1 MSFMDHI
8 PHKWALN
15 KSLRKEVDKLKT
27 RLDSYQIE
35 YERRMKACQAEID
48 KAQLEKEADLEKVKE
63 SLEKELQL
71 DQEMYEALLKDLV
84 DYADTFLQR
93 KFLYALKENKAI
105 QSRIIDEDIKFL
117 KAQMDETG
125 TDIALLRE
133 RKSALSAF
141 TNVQDIIDLTNDC
154 GYDISFSSDDDAD
167 NLLRKVNE
175 AIDNCSDDRIMR
187 VSLFRLR
194 GIIYER
200 SEYLSTIQYIEWVI
214 RQKIDYSKQLNEKR
228 RTLIDQFKAVKESIR
243 KIDSDIKTLN
253 QHLDRKAEHIRF
265 FWTKP
270 IVYLNAEIDYT
281 YHQKEECFSQ
291 KTYKIGKIKSVG
303 SELHQMASRHSD
315 NQSRWDRLQRERREL
330 SDDIVNLKAE
340 IEEIKSKVEARKS
353 ERKSWNNKRDHIC
366 FIFNQNNVSFIT
378 NKRIAAS
385 DEQRIIASRLAEIE
399 QIRIKGAAEAEEVCQ
414 QEKDKLISEY
424 TAKREAYLKSSDELN
439 DKLKETTTS
448 IKVQQ
453 LLLSGIREQI
463 KKIKDNDNRFF
474 LARRLSELPELT
486 TAKQKEKTYSNTLS
500 QLIKSQKELQNQIN
514 DISSNISDLKEKHE
528 QALNRCRPKP
538 LRPTSAEKREEEML
552 KLRLKNIREK
562 RNGNKN

>member
-15 KSLRKEVDKLKT
+15 KSLRKEADKLKSK
-27 RLDSYQIE
+27 LDSYQIE

-84 DYADTFLQR
+84 DYADTFLRR
-93 KFLYALKENKAI
+93 KFLCILQKNKSVQAD
-105 QSRIIDEDIKFL
+105 IISEDIDFFKT
-117 KAQMDETG
+117 QMNEIRAEIT
-125 TDIALLRE
+125 LLQE

-141 TNVQDIIDLTNDC
+141 TNVQDIIALTNDC
-154 GYDISFSSDDDAD
+154 GYDIHFSLDDDAD

-175 AIDNCSDDRIMR
+175 AIDTCSDDRIKR
-187 VSLFRLR
+187 ISLFRLR
-194 GIIYER
+194 GIVYER
-200 SEYLSTIQYIEWVI
+200 SEYLSTIKYIEWIIQQKVDNRVQLRNKMLSLI
-214 RQKIDYSKQLNEKR
+214 DKFKAFKDKIQKIDEEIEVLDQSLEK
-228 RTLIDQFKAVKESIR
+228 
-243 KIDSDIKTLN
+243 
-253 QHLDRKAEHIRF
+253 KAEHIRF
-265 FWTKP
+265 YWMKP
-270 IVYLNAEIDYT
+270 ITRLNSEIDYAL
-281 YHQKEECFSQ
+281 
-291 KTYKIGKIKSVG
+291 KSLYEYNQELTSKKHRHKSIC
-303 SELHQMASRHSD
+303 SELKEMKEIRSHDQARWVSL
-315 NQSRWDRLQRERREL
+315 QSELEKL
-330 SDDIVNLKAE
+330 SDDINHLKAE
-340 IEEIKSKVEARKS
+340 IEEIGFQKETKNVERDVWYDK
-353 ERKSWNNKRDHIC
+353 RNKIKQSFKKCHI
-366 FIFNQNNVSFIT
+366 NWES
-378 NKRIAAS
+378 NKTLLLQDEKKIIA
-385 DEQRIIASRLAEIE
+385 QRINELE
-399 QIRIKGAAEAEEVCQ
+399 QITKDGAKEAEEVCQ

-474 LARRLSELPELT
+474 LAKWLSELPELT
-486 TAKQKEKTYSNTLS
+486 TAKQKENTYSNTLS

>member
-1 MSFMDHI
+1 MGFMDHI

-15 KSLRKEVDKLKT
+15 RSLRKEADKLKSS
-27 RLDSYQIE
+27 LDSSQIE
-35 YERRMKACQAEID
+35 FERKMKECQAEID
-48 KAQLEKEADLEKVKE
+48 KAQLEKETDLERISK
-63 SLEKELQL
+63 SLEHELQQI
-71 DQEMYEALLKDLV
+71 QEMHDALLKDLV

-93 KFLYALKENKAI
+93 KFLYTLKENKAI

-117 KAQMDETG
+117 KAQMDEIG
-125 TDIALLRE
+125 TEITLLRE
-133 RKSALSAF
+133 RESALSAF
-141 TNVQDIIDLTNDC
+141 TSVQDIIDLTNDC

-167 NLLRKVNE
+167 SLLRKVNE
-175 AIDNCSDDRIMR
+175 AIDTCSDDRILR
-187 VSLFRLR
+187 ISLFRLR

-200 SEYLSTIQYIEWVI
+200 SEYLSTIKYIEWVI
-214 RQKIDYSKQLNEKR
+214 RQKIDNRKQLNDKR

-243 KIDSDIKTLN
+243 KIDSDIKQLN
-253 QHLDRKAEHIRF
+253 QDLDRKAEHIRL

-270 IVYLNAEIDYT
+270 IVYLNAEIDYA
-281 YHQKEECFSQ
+281 YHQKKECFSQ
-291 KTYKIGKIKSVG
+291 KTYKIEMIKSVG
-303 SELHQMASRHSD
+303 SELHQMASWHSD
-315 NQSRWDRLQRERREL
+315 DQSRWDRLQRERREL
-330 SDDIVNLKAE
+330 SDDIDNLKAE

-353 ERKSWNNKRDHIC
+353 ERKGWNDKRDHIC

-399 QIRIKGAAEAEEVCQ
+399 QIRIKGVAEAEEVCR

-424 TAKREAYLKSSDELN
+424 TAQREAYLKSFDELN
-439 DKLKETTTS
+439 GKFKQTTTS

-463 KKIKDNDNRFF
+463 KKMKDNDNRSF
-474 LARRLSELPELT
+474 LAKWLSELPELT
-486 TAKQKEKTYSNTLS
+486 TAKQKENTYSNTLS
-500 QLIKSQKELQNQIN
+500 QLIKTQKTLQNQID
-514 DISSNISDLKEKHE
+514 DISSKISDLQEKHE

-538 LRPTSAEKREEEML
+538 LRPTSAEQREEEML